1 MATLN
6 RASLS
11 GSIYFSCLLVIGP
24 SATGAELLENTCDLF
39 YQKLASGP
47 YESLTNSFANFKDE
61 GTSYYGCVMRLS
73 GDAHRVTASQTPDGL
88 FSQPLPYCPNGE
100 LPSDSPREFLKKD
113 SMKDGWCGDRHA
125 DGPDGTAYR
134 AMKKHVFCV
143 VEGRWDGGDDSGPK
157 YVPSNRYEVIVRCAN
172 R

>member
-73 GDAHRVTASQTPDGL
+73 GDAHRVTASQTTLSPD
-88 FSQPLPYCPNGE
+88 S
-100 LPSDSPREFLKKD
+100 KD
-113 SMKDGWCGDRHA
+113 VSILSSLVSFGH
-125 DGPDGTAYR
+125 
-134 AMKKHVFCV
+134 
-143 VEGRWDGGDDSGPK
+143 
-157 YVPSNRYEVIVRCAN
+157 
-172 R
+172 